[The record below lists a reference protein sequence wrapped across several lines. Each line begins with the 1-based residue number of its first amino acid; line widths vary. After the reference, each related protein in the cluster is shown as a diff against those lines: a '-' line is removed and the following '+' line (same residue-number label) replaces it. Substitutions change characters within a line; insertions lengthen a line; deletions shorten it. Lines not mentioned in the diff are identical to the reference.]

1 MLDPQLLRSEP
12 EQVKLAMQRH
22 GADLDVDALNALET
36 RRKAIQVRTQTL
48 QNERNT
54 RSKSIGIA
62 KANGEDIQPL
72 LDSVAQLGDELK
84 ALEAELNEI

>member
-36 RRKAIQVRTQTL
+36 RRKAIQVRTQRYKTNVTHAL
-48 QNERNT
+48 N
-54 RSKSIGIA
+54 
-62 KANGEDIQPL
+62 PL
-72 LDSVAQLGDELK
+72 
-84 ALEAELNEI
+84 ALRKQMARISNLY